1 MTTAIAPSAD
11 NGATPASAAPPPIP
25 YTASGTVWSA
35 ASAGVG
41 GLTVELVD
49 KNVGGDVMLG
59 QTTTDAS
66 GAYTLSVEITAASL
80 ASRRKTKPD
89 LQARVS
95 AGKTFVAASDVIYN
109 ASTSVTLNVTIPAGT
124 AGLATEYEALTQSL
138 AASYM
143 GKLGALQE
151 DGTHTDITY
160 LANKTGWDARAV
172 AMAALADR
180 FSTPATPSSPSI
192 PAPLYYAL
200 FRAGLP
206 GNAQTLYRA
215 DLGTVG
221 AIWNAAITQGVI
233 PAAMSDQLTA
243 ALATFHQMSAT
254 AILDA
259 VTIANAS
266 SLRAMLQVTLGTDT
280 QRQQEFATL
289 YTQYQTD
296 MTSFWAAVT
305 KSFGDATSKK
315 LQLDGQLAFL
325 TLNNAPLM
333 TNVYKA
339 EQSTPITS
347 LLDLVRRGYY
357 QASKW
362 TPLVTDG
369 PQTDLIALM
378 TAQLRLG
385 YPTAVLA
392 EMINSNA
399 IPLTTDA
406 TVRSG
411 VYQFLVQEPRVVR
424 ARARAHRSV
433 YRIGRTEG
441 RPHRGRADQAPAARL
456 SGDAKRYGH
465 ERTPHEWRGLGVR
478 DHALRARRVH
488 PGIHHIDGRR

>member
-1 MTTAIAPSAD
+1 M
-11 NGATPASAAPPPIP
+11 
-25 YTASGTVWSA
+25 
-35 ASAGVG
+35 
-41 GLTVELVD
+41 
-49 KNVGGDVMLG
+49 
-59 QTTTDAS
+59 
-66 GAYTLSVEITAASL
+66 
-80 ASRRKTKPD
+80 
-89 LQARVS
+89 
-95 AGKTFVAASDVIYN
+95 
-109 ASTSVTLNVTIPAGT
+109 
-124 AGLATEYEALTQSL
+124 
-138 AASYM
+138 
-143 GKLGALQE
+143 
-151 DGTHTDITY
+151 
-160 LANKTGWDARAV
+160 RAV
-172 AMAALADR
+172 AMAALADQ

-206 GNAQTLYRA
+206 ANAQTLYRA

-339 EQSTPITS
+339 EQFTPITS

-362 TPLVTDG
+362 TPLMTDG
-369 PQTDLIALM
+369 TQTDLIALIGVDSAYAIAHYGHDAFIRAF
-378 TAQLRLG
+378 TTSVGSAEVAAATFVTVQSV
-385 YPTAVLA
+385 YNAVL
-392 EMINSNA
+392 NV
-399 IPLTTDA
+399 TTD
-406 TVRSG
+406 
-411 VYQFLVQEPRVVR
+411 YL
-424 ARARAHRSV
+424 
-433 YRIGRTEG
+433 I
-441 RPHRGRADQAPAARL
+441 
-456 SGDAKRYGH
+456 
-465 ERTPHEWRGLGVR
+465 
-478 DHALRARRVH
+478 RRVT
-488 PGIHHIDGRR
+488 PALGNGTSKYLGPFPKNNKAIDEIRAMYPNDPYGKKAEDLVKAACLYSTPSCHQ